1 MNDAQ
6 PAFAAGLIE
15 RALGGLRGRSIAAL
29 GLAYKPD
36 VDDLRESPAIEVAR
50 LLAQGGARV
59 TTFEPF
65 APETVVPG
73 CETAASLEA
82 ALKGADAV
90 VLLADHRAFIDLDPA
105 HVAAIM
111 PGRVAVDTRG
121 RWDRR
126 KWTAAGF
133 HLHVLGA
140 GERDG

>member
-1 MNDAQ
+1 
-6 PAFAAGLIE
+6 LIE
-15 RALGGLRGRSIAAL
+15 RVLGGLRGRSIAAL

-36 VDDLRESPAIEVAR
+36 VDDLRESPAIEVAW

-65 APETVVPG
+65 AQETVVPG
-73 CETAASLEA
+73 CETATSLEA
-82 ALKGADAV
+82 ALKDAEAV

-105 HVAAIM
+105 RVAAMM

-121 RWDRR
+121 RWDRAR
-126 KWTAAGF
+126 WTAAGF
-133 HLHVLGA
+133 HLYVLGA